1 MTIFRKA
8 LSVLFLLAA
17 TLTPGGTFS
26 APCHD
31 AEESPCHAAG
41 RLNAGAGGWRA
52 VAPSGGG
59 RSVRHGGAVI
69 PAVSGVPAAASSA
82 FALPIVFAAGIA
94 LGPRSPI
101 LRI

>member
-8 LSVLFLLAA
+8 LSVLFLLTA
-17 TLTPGGTFS
+17 TLTPGGTIP

-41 RLNAGAGGWRA
+41 RLNAGAGGWRS

-59 RSVRHGGAVI
+59 RAVRHGGDVS
-69 PAVSGVPAAASSA
+69 PAGSGVPAAASTA
-82 FALPIVFAAGIA
+82 FTLPVVFAAGIA
-94 LGPRSPI
+94 LGPRSPVLKI
-101 LRI
+101 